1 MRKQLVLLLALLLLV
16 TAIPFTGAVAEP
28 VQEITY
34 ALQNEP
40 DGIDPSVTNNSF
52 ASPFLANCF
61 EGLVTYDT
69 TNGSLVGGSAE
80 SWTISDDGTVY
91 TFTLRDGLKWS
102 DGSPLTAQDYLYTF
116 KRILTPATTAQYL
129 SMLTDYIVGA
139 QEYYDGT
146 GTEDDLGVKAIDD
159 KTFELTLKAATPF
172 YIDILTMWTFSP
184 VQQATVEANG
194 DKWTASP
201 ETYVCNGPFMISE
214 MNMGE
219 SVVLVK
225 NSEYY
230 DAAKVMLDKITFRF
244 ITDTSTALLA
254 YESDEIDG
262 SRTFP
267 SSDYARLK
275 AEDAGIVSVPSYGTV
290 FYNFNCQ
297 KAPFDNVLV
306 RKAFSLAIDRTSII
320 DDVVQIPAQPAF
332 SFIAP
337 GYVVDGKDFADGR
350 STFDLSATAD
360 VAAAQAAL
368 AEAGYPNGEGF
379 PEITLSYYTSDTVKK
394 IVEAMAEMLQTNLN
408 IKINIANEEWSI
420 YYPNV
425 QAGNY
430 DLCAMGWSADYLHPM
445 TFLPLLKTGDI
456 NNLGKYS
463 NAAYDALV
471 EEAQSAIDPVAA
483 MAIMQNADNIA
494 SAEYPVLTL
503 YYKAN
508 MMLMKPTVQGYYLNA
523 SDMLFL
529 KTAEVV
535 E

>member
-1 MRKQLVLLLALLLLV
+1 MRKTLAFLLALLLVVAAMPLS
-16 TAIPFTGAVAEP
+16 GALAEP
-28 VQEITY
+28 VQEITF

-69 TNGSLVGGSAE
+69 TNGSLVGGDAE

-102 DGSPLTAQDYLYTF
+102 DGSALTAQDYLYTF

-129 SMLTDYIVGA
+129 SMVTDYIAGA

-146 GTEDDLGVKAIDD
+146 GTEETLGVKAPDD
-159 KTFELTLKAATPF
+159 KTLVITLKAATPY

-201 ETYVCNGPFMISE
+201 DTYVCNGPFKISE

-225 NSEYY
+225 NTEYY
-230 DAAKVMLDKITFRF
+230 DADKVMLEKVTFRY

-254 YESDEIDG
+254 YESGDIDG

-275 AEDAGIVSVPSYGTV
+275 AEDAGIVSVSSYGTV
-290 FYNFNCQ
+290 FYNFNCA
-297 KAPFDNVLV
+297 KAPFDNALV
-306 RKAFSLAIDRTSII
+306 RKAFCLAIDRTSII
-320 DDVVQIPAQPAF
+320 DDVVQIPAQPAY
-332 SFIAP
+332 SYIAP
-337 GYVVDGKDFADGR
+337 GYVVDGKDFVDGR
-350 STFDLSATAD
+350 STFELSPTAD
-360 VAAAQAAL
+360 VEAAQAAL

-379 PEITLSYYTSDTVKK
+379 PEITLSYYTNDTVKK
-394 IVEAMAEMLQTNLN
+394 VVEAMAEMLQTNLN
-408 IKINIANEEWSI
+408 IKVNIVNEEWAI

-463 NAAYDALV
+463 NTAYDALV
-471 EEAQSAIDPVAA
+471 EQAQSETDPAAA
-483 MAIMQNADNIA
+483 MAIMQQADNTA
-494 SAEYPVLTL
+494 SAEYPVLPL

-508 MMLMKPTVQGYYLNA
+508 MMLMKSYVQGYYLNA
-523 SDMLFL
+523 SDMLYL
-529 KTAEVV
+529 KTAKVV

>member
-1 MRKQLVLLLALLLLV
+1 MRKLLPMLLALLLV
-16 TAIPFTGAVAEP
+16 TALLPLTGAVAATS
-28 VQEITY
+28 QEITF

-69 TNGSLVGGSAE
+69 TNGSLIGGSAE

-102 DGSPLTAQDYLYTF
+102 DGTPLTAQDYLYTF

-129 SMLTDYIVGA
+129 SMVTDYIVGA

-146 GTEDDLGVKAIDD
+146 GSEEALGVKAPDD
-159 KTFELTLKAATPF
+159 KTLVLTLKAATPF

-201 ETYVCNGPFMISE
+201 DAYVCNGPFKISE

-225 NSEYY
+225 NPEYY
-230 DAAKVMLDKITFRF
+230 DADKVQLEKVTFRY
-244 ITDTSTALLA
+244 ISDTSTALLA
-254 YESDEIDG
+254 YESGEIDG

-275 AEDAGIVSVPSYGTV
+275 MEDAGIVSVSSYGTV
-290 FYNFNCQ
+290 FYNFNC
-297 KAPFDNVLV
+297 AAEPFNNVLV
-306 RKAFSLAIDRTSII
+306 RKAFNLAIDRSSII
-320 DDVVQIPAQPAF
+320 NDVVQIPAEPAF

-337 GYVVDGKDFADGR
+337 GYVVDGKDFVDGR
-350 STFDLSATAD
+350 SDFGLSATAD
-360 VAAAQAAL
+360 VEAAQAAL
-368 AEAGYPNGEGF
+368 AEAGYPGGAGF

-394 IVEAMAEMLQTNLN
+394 IVEALAEMLQTNLN
-408 IKINIANEEWSI
+408 IKINIENEEWAV
-420 YYPNV
+420 YYPKV
-425 QAGNY
+425 QSGDF

-456 NNLGKYS
+456 NNLGMYS
-463 NAAYDALV
+463 NPAYDALV
-471 EEAQSAIDPVAA
+471 AAAQSEVDPVAA
-483 MAIMQNADNIA
+483 MATMQEADNIT
-494 SAEYPVLTL
+494 SAEYPMLNL

-508 MMLMKPTVQGYYLNA
+508 MMLMKPYVQGYYLNA
-523 SDMLFL
+523 SDMLYL
-529 KTAEVV
+529 KTASVAK
-535 E
+535 

>member
-1 MRKQLVLLLALLLLV
+1 MRKTLAFLMALLLIV
-16 TAIPFTGAVAEP
+16 AATPMTGALAEP
-28 VQEITY
+28 AQEITF

-69 TNGSLVGGSAE
+69 ATGSLVGGSAA

-102 DGSPLTAQDYLYTF
+102 DGSALTAKDYLYTF

-129 SMLTDYIVGA
+129 SMVTDYVAGA
-139 QEYYDGT
+139 QEFYDGT
-146 GTEDDLGVKAIDD
+146 GTEEALGVKAPDD
-159 KTFELTLKAATPF
+159 KTLVITLKAATPYF
-172 YIDILTMWTFSP
+172 IDILTMWTFSP
-184 VQQATVEANG
+184 VQQATVELNG
-194 DKWTASP
+194 DQWTASP
-201 ETYVCNGPFMISE
+201 AAYVCNGPFMISE

-225 NSEYY
+225 NPNYY
-230 DAAKVMLDKITFRF
+230 DADKVMLDKITFRY

-254 YESDEIDG
+254 YESGEIDG

-267 SSDYARLK
+267 ASDYARLK
-275 AEDAGIVSVPSYGTV
+275 ADGAGIVSVPSYGTV
-290 FYNFNCQ
+290 FYNFNCA
-297 KAPFDNVLV
+297 KAPFDNALV
-306 RKAFSLAIDRTSII
+306 RKAFCLAVDRTSII
-320 DDVVQIPAQPAF
+320 DDVVQIPALPAY
-332 SFIAP
+332 SYIAP
-337 GYVVDGKDFADGR
+337 GYVVDGKDFVDGR
-350 STFDLSATAD
+350 STFDLAPTAN
-360 VAAAQAAL
+360 VEAAQAAL

-408 IKINIANEEWSI
+408 IKINIANEEWAI

-463 NAAYDALV
+463 NPAYDALV
-471 EEAQSAIDPVAA
+471 EQAQSEVDPAAA
-483 MAIMQNADNIA
+483 MAIMQQADNLA
-494 SAEYPVLTL
+494 SAEYPVLPL

-523 SDMLFL
+523 SDMLYL
-529 KTAEVV
+529 KTAKVTE
-535 E
+535 

>member
-1 MRKQLVLLLALLLLV
+1 MRKQLALLLALLLVVAAL
-16 TAIPFTGAVAEP
+16 PLTGAVAAP
-28 VQEITY
+28 AQEITF
-34 ALQNEP
+34 ALHNEP

-69 TNGSLVGGSAE
+69 TNGSLVGGDAE

-102 DGSPLTAQDYLYTF
+102 DGTPLTSQDYLYTF

-129 SMLTDYIVGA
+129 SMLTDYIAGA

-146 GTEDDLGVKAIDD
+146 GTEDTLGIKAPDD
-159 KTFELTLKAATPF
+159 KTLVITLKAATPY

-184 VQQATVEANG
+184 VQKATVETNG

-201 ETYVCNGPFMISE
+201 ATYVCNGPFKISE

-225 NSEYY
+225 NPEYY
-230 DAAKVMLDKITFRF
+230 DAEKVTLEKITFRY
-244 ITDTSTALLA
+244 ITDMSTALLA
-254 YESDEIDG
+254 YESGEIDG
-262 SRTFP
+262 SRSFP

-290 FYNFNCQ
+290 FYNFNCA

-306 RKAFSLAIDRTSII
+306 RKAFNLAIDRTSII
-320 DDVVQIPAQPAF
+320 DDVVQIPAQPAY

-337 GYVVDGKDFADGR
+337 GYVVDGKDFVDGR
-350 STFDLSATAD
+350 STFDLGPTAN
-360 VAAAQAAL
+360 VEAAQAAL

-379 PEITLSYYTSDTVKK
+379 PKITLSYYTNDTVKK
-394 IVEAMAEMLQTNLN
+394 VVEAMAEMLQTNLN
-408 IKINIANEEWSI
+408 IKITIANEEWAI

-463 NAAYDALV
+463 NPAYDALV
-471 EEAQSAIDPVAA
+471 EKAQTEIDPVAA
-483 MAIMQNADNIA
+483 MATMQEADNTA
-494 SAEYPVLTL
+494 SAEYPVLNL

-508 MMLMKPTVQGYYLNA
+508 MMLLKPTVQGYYLNA
-523 SDMLFL
+523 SDMLYL
-529 KTAEVV
+529 KTAKVV

>member
-1 MRKQLVLLLALLLLV
+1 MRKQLALLLAILLV
-16 TAIPFTGAVAEP
+16 LTAVPLTGSMAEST
-28 VQEITY
+28 QEMTF

-69 TNGSLVGGSAE
+69 TTGSLIGGDAE

-102 DGSPLTAQDYLYTF
+102 DGSPLTAKDYLYTF
-116 KRILTPATTAQYL
+116 KRILTPATTAQYV
-129 SMLTDYIVGA
+129 SMLTDYIAGA

-146 GTEDDLGVKAIDD
+146 GTDETLGVKAPDD
-159 KTFELTLKAATPF
+159 KTLVITLKEATPY

-194 DKWTASP
+194 DQWTASP
-201 ETYVCNGPFMISE
+201 ATYVCNGPFMISE

-225 NSEYY
+225 NPEYY
-230 DAAKVMLDKITFRF
+230 DAAKVSLDKITFRY
-244 ITDTSTALLA
+244 ITDMSTALLA
-254 YESDEIDG
+254 FESGEIDG
-262 SRTFP
+262 SRSFP
-267 SSDYARLK
+267 SSDFARLK
-275 AEDAGIVSVPSYGTV
+275 ADDAGIVSVPSYGTV
-290 FYNFNCQ
+290 FYNFNCS
-297 KAPFDNVLV
+297 KAPFDNALV
-306 RKAFSLAIDRTSII
+306 RKAFNLAIDRTSLIN
-320 DDVVQIPAQPAF
+320 DVVQIPAEPAY

-337 GYVVDGKDFADGR
+337 GYVVDGKDFVDGR
-350 STFDLSATAD
+350 STFELSATAD

-368 AEAGYPNGEGF
+368 TEAGYPNGEGF
-379 PEITLSYYTSDTVKK
+379 PEITLSYYTNDTVKK
-394 IVEAMAEMLQTNLN
+394 VVEALAEMLQTNLN
-408 IKINIANEEWSI
+408 IKINISNEEWAI

-425 QAGNY
+425 QAGNF

-463 NAAYDALV
+463 NPDYDALV
-471 EEAQSAIDPVAA
+471 AKAQKEVDPAKA
-483 MAIMQNADNIA
+483 MTIMQDADNLA
-494 SAEYPVLTL
+494 SAQYPMLNL

-508 MMLMKPTVQGYYLNA
+508 MMLMKSYVQGYYLNA
-523 SDMLFL
+523 SDMLYL
-529 KTAEVV
+529 KTAKVV
-535 E
+535 K